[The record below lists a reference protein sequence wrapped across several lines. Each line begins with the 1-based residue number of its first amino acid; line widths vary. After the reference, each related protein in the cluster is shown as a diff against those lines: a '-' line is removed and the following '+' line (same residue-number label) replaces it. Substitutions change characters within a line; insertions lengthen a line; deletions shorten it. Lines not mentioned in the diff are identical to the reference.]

1 MEQSELLRHAAR
13 CFDKHGIPYFI
24 TGAVAA
30 IAYGE
35 PRLTNDIDI
44 VAVNNSRFVG
54 RSYKLVLKAFGASQE
69 GPSL

>member
-1 MEQSELLRHAAR
+1 MEQDELLRHAAR
-13 CFDKHGIPYFI
+13 CFDKHGIRYFV

-44 VAVNNSRFVG
+44 VADLEEDNI
-54 RSYKLVLKAFGASQE
+54 AWAQE
-69 GPSL
+69 LLSGG